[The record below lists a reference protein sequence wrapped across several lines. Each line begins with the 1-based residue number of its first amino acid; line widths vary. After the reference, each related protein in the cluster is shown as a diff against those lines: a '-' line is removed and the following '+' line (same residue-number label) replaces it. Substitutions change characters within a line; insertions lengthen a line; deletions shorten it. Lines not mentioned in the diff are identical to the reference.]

1 MQTTTGTP
9 LNATPDQHEEPTA
22 PQPHRPAPKL
32 IALLVG
38 VAAVGYV
45 TDQLTKAWASSA
57 LKPDQPREVV
67 GTLLQLRLIRN
78 PGAAFSIATNATW
91 LLSVIAVA
99 VICAT
104 VYFARRLRSKPWA
117 CALGLLIGGALGNL
131 TDRFFRTPG
140 GGSGHVVDFL
150 ELPHWPIFNV
160 ADICVTTAACLIALL
175 ALLGIGVDGTRSR
188 DFVDDEDTADDGASG
203 DATGSDVAGSDATD
217 RTDADAR
224 PVGAHGTDDGHA
236 DSHAD
241 AVDADGAMPRPEKAA
256 AADRHTGVDGSA

>member
-1 MQTTTGTP
+1 M
-9 LNATPDQHEEPTA
+9 AT
-22 PQPHRPAPKL
+22 
-32 IALLVG
+32 
-38 VAAVGYV
+38 VGYV
-45 TDQLTKAWASSA
+45 TDQLTKAWASST
-57 LKPDQPREVV
+57 LTPDKPREVV

-91 LLSVIAVA
+91 LLSLIAVA

-160 ADICVTTAACLIALL
+160 ADICVTSAACLIALL
-175 ALLGIGVDGTRSR
+175 ALLGIGVDGTRSH
-188 DFVDDEDTADDGASG
+188 DVVDDEDG
-203 DATGSDVAGSDATD
+203 DAHHIDAHEVDAHDSDGTHLDAEAAD
-217 RTDADAR
+217 AADTDAAG
-224 PVGAHGTDDGHA
+224 GAA
-236 DSHAD
+236 N
-241 AVDADGAMPRPEKAA
+241 AA
-256 AADRHTGVDGSA
+256 AADRHTAADGPA